1 VPAPGRKDHYLQGES
16 MKKTPKREMI
26 GFEGK
31 VLLDTLRRLHRRGAT
46 ENLRKLIVKTHPADL
61 AWVFRSLPIADQ
73 KAIFEVIAHTE
84 LIADFLSELDE
95 AIMVELVEDLPPSY
109 MADVVTSMASDDAA
123 DLLEA
128 LPNDIAV
135 EIRRHM
141 EADDRNE
148 VEELLKYDPQTAGG
162 IMSPDFMYLDE
173 DLTVEEAIQKVQKR
187 SEEKEMVFYLY
198 ITHGDGQLTGVLSL
212 RELLMHPMHRQLK
225 NIMNTNVISV
235 TTDTDQEEVA
245 HIVSQYNLLALPV
258 VDAAFHLVGII
269 TVDDVIDV
277 IREEATEDF
286 LQMAGAGKDNE
297 ILLKPLHQKILLRA
311 PWLFASWVG
320 GIAAMFIVNSFQPE
334 LQKVLALASFMPII
348 AGMGGN
354 IATQSSTIVVR
365 GLATGRINMHHF
377 FQIIGKESLVG
388 VALGALFGLLLG
400 LLASFQYENP
410 AYLGLVVGSSVF
422 AVMFMAATVGTIVPM
437 LLKRFNIDAA
447 IATGPFITSTIDV
460 LGISLFFGVAKFL
473 LHI

>member
-1 VPAPGRKDHYLQGES
+1 MEKA
-16 MKKTPKREMI
+16 PKREMI

-31 VLLDTLRRLHRRGAT
+31 VLLDTLRRLYRRGAT
-46 ENLRKLIVKTHPADL
+46 ENIRKLLIKTHPADL
-61 AWVFRSLPIADQ
+61 AWVFRSLPLAEQ
-73 KAIFEVIAHTE
+73 KSIFEIIAHTD
-84 LIADFLSELDE
+84 LTADFLSELDE
-95 AIMVELVEDLPPSY
+95 SIMVDLVEDLPPAF

-128 LPNDIAV
+128 LPNEIAV
-135 EIRRHM
+135 EIRTYM
-141 EADDRNE
+141 GADDRNE
-148 VEELLKYDPQTAGG
+148 VEELLKYDPETAGG

-198 ITHGDGQLTGVLSL
+198 ITHGDGQLAGVLSL
-212 RELLMHPMHRQLK
+212 RELLMHPMHKQLK
-225 NIMNTNVISV
+225 NIMNANVMSV

-258 VDAAFHLVGII
+258 VDATFNLVGIV

-311 PWLFASWVG
+311 PWLFASWIG
-320 GIAAMFIVNSFQPE
+320 GVAAMFIINGFQYE
-334 LQKVLALASFMPII
+334 LQKVLALASFIPII

-365 GLATGRINMHHF
+365 GLATGRVNMHHF
-377 FQIIGKESLVG
+377 FQIVGSEALVG
-388 VALGALFGLLLG
+388 VVLGALFGLLLG
-400 LLASFQYENP
+400 LLASFQYATP
-410 AYLGLVVGSSVF
+410 MYLGLVVGISVF
-422 AVMFMAATVGTIVPM
+422 VVMAMAATVGTVVPM
-437 LLKRFNIDAA
+437 MLKRLNVDAA
-447 IATGPFITSTIDV
+447 IATGPFITTSIDV
-460 LGISLFFGVAKFL
+460 LGVTLFFTMAKIL
-473 LHI
+473 LDL